1 MNTRSLKFCKA
12 INIGNKKRIVNMLKK
27 GQDANAKNVE
37 GIPAI
42 QLAIFR
48 NDLSLV
54 KLLVKYGADI
64 NMLSEDNDAYTPLET
79 ACYYGKIDIV
89 NYLLS
94 IKCSL
99 DDDSLRIAALMG
111 YSTIVKILIA
121 NGADVNRLDAWLS
134 TPIHW
139 AVQESEIDIVKI
151 LIENGADINILDGTG
166 QTPLYIAAGE
176 NYCDILELLLN
187 NNADIDYTES
197 TSPFMIACAFDNYE
211 SAKMLLEHG
220 ADINFVDDDGRTAL
234 FYAKVRKVDKL
245 VNFLLDN
252 GASTDIVDYTGVSI
266 SDLDDD
272 EIRDRLY
279 EELFDF

>member
-1 MNTRSLKFCKA
+1 MNTRNLKFCKA
-12 INIGNKKRIVNMLKK
+12 INNGNKKRIVNMLKR
-27 GQDANAKNVE
+27 GQDANAKNIE

-79 ACYYGKIDIV
+79 ACYYEKIDIV

-111 YSTIVKILIA
+111 YKTIVKILIA
-121 NGADVNRLDAWLS
+121 NGADVNRLDAWSS
-134 TPIHW
+134 TPIYW
-139 AVQESEIDIVKI
+139 AVQEGEIDTVRI
-151 LIENGADINILDGTG
+151 LIDNGADINILDDTG

-176 NYCDILELLLN
+176 NYCDILKELLN

-211 SAKMLLEHG
+211 SAKILLEYG
-220 ADINFVDDDGRTAL
+220 ANINFVDNDGRTAL
-234 FYAKVRKVDKL
+234 FYAKVRKANKL
-245 VNFLLDN
+245 VKFLLDN
-252 GASTDIVDYTGVSI
+252 GASTNIVDYTGVSI

-272 EIRDRLY
+272 EIRNSLY

>member
-1 MNTRSLKFCKA
+1 MNTRSSKFCKA
-12 INIGNKKRIVNMLKK
+12 INSGNKKRIVNMLKK

-48 NDLSLV
+48 NDLSL
-54 KLLVKYGADI
+54 
-64 NMLSEDNDAYTPLET
+64 
-79 ACYYGKIDIV
+79 
-89 NYLLS
+89 

-151 LIENGADINILDGTG
+151 LIENGVDINIRWYRTN
-166 QTPLYIAAGE
+166 TII
-176 NYCDILELLLN
+176 YCSRRELL
-187 NNADIDYTES
+187 
-197 TSPFMIACAFDNYE
+197 
-211 SAKMLLEHG
+211 
-220 ADINFVDDDGRTAL
+220 
-234 FYAKVRKVDKL
+234 
-245 VNFLLDN
+245 
-252 GASTDIVDYTGVSI
+252 
-266 SDLDDD
+266 
-272 EIRDRLY
+272 
-279 EELFDF
+279 